1 MKSSEISSN
10 GSLLLQSL
18 KSLPTEVVSV
28 AGKSVSANAKSDN
41 KPQGAAAKI
50 DAEANLLLPSLNP
63 ETDKAAP
70 SDGRKPKLD
79 TVVDNGLD
87 DIKDI
92 LSLSDKLKPPVL
104 NIFPDKP
111 RIETA
116 ETAYQQL
123 QLSKL
128 LIIEHGVTARLAQ
141 ANTAAS
147 SILNFFIK

>member
-1 MKSSEISSN
+1 MKSAEISSKAN
-10 GSLLLQSL
+10 LLLHTL
-18 KSLPTEVVSV
+18 KSLPTEVSA
-28 AGKSVSANAKSDN
+28 AGKTVSNNAKRDDAL
-41 KPQGAAAKI
+41 QGATAKV
-50 DAEANLLLPSLNP
+50 DAKTSPSLRSWKP
-63 ETDKAAP
+63 EPDKATP
-70 SDGRKPKLD
+70 SSDKKPKSD
-79 TVVDNGLD
+79 VVVNNGLD

-92 LSLSDKLKPPVL
+92 LSLSDKLKPPIL
-104 NIFPDKP
+104 NIFPGKP

-128 LIIEHGVTARLAQ
+128 LIIEQSVTARLAQ